1 MGLAD
6 SIRIML
12 GKLTPAEIEEREA
25 AAQARHVRKMAQ
37 IEAETA
43 RLDAQIAKNAAQNAK
58 NAARDA
64 ARQREADLY
73 HQRLSRAAGVATLE
87 LHCHRDTW
95 KWVVEWM
102 DVGRTYHSWW
112 PQAHADRITAE
123 SEHMIVVRLSGP
135 QAAEVLTRLAL
146 TADVPGASMF
156 SSRASITEKSISRR
170 LYDAIGRVLDQ
181 ITPDGGSKQ
190 PVPPV
195 VLDDRPGDEGS

>member
-25 AAQARHVRKMAQ
+25 AAQARHERKMAQ

-43 RLDAQIAKNAAQNAK
+43 RLDAQIAKNAA
-58 NAARDA
+58 RDA
-64 ARQREADLY
+64 ARQRETDLY

-112 PQAHADRITAE
+112 PQTHADRITAE

-135 QAAEVLTRLAL
+135 QTAEVLTRLAL

-190 PVPPV
+190 LVPPV
-195 VLDDRPGDEGS
+195 VLDDRPGEEGS